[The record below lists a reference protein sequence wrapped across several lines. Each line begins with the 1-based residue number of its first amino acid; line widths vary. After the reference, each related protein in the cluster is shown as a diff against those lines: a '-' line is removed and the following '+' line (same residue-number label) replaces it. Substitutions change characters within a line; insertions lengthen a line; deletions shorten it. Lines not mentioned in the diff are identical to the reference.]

1 MNKRLFD
8 DTEQELQYDNSRW
21 KEHRGK
27 RMEET
32 NKYGMLTTWIAILFM
47 LDGWIEYYYFS
58 LEFATWFTQK
68 SAISMVVKGKSL
80 KNIF

>member
-1 MNKRLFD
+1 
-8 DTEQELQYDNSRW
+8 
-21 KEHRGK
+21 
-27 RMEET
+27 MEET